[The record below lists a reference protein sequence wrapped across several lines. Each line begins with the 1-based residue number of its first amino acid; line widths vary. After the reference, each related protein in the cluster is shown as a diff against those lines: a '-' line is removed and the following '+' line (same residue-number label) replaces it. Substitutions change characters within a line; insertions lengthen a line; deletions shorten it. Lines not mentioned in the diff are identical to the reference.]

1 MGDYVCL
8 EVHVYEK
15 DTTPS
20 HSSSRRN
27 KYLPFT
33 LVGLG
38 NIRVK
43 NEKMLVQTLP
53 VLGGQLSVSPHQYV
67 GLFSRSRTI
76 NLCSRLRSKSQSSTT
91 NVAGLDF
98 ASSVFYWCEHPK
110 KLTLHGPPVPFRA
123 YASQQ
128 EGQVF

>member
-15 DTTPS
+15 ETAPPN
-20 HSSSRRN
+20 SSSRRN
-27 KYLPFT
+27 KYMPFK

-53 VLGGQLSVSPHQYV
+53 VLGGQVSVSPHQYV

-76 NLCSRLRSKSQSSTT
+76 NVCSRLRTKSKSSTT

-98 ASSVFYWCEHPK
+98 ASSVFCWC
-110 KLTLHGPPVPFRA
+110 
-123 YASQQ
+123 
-128 EGQVF
+128 